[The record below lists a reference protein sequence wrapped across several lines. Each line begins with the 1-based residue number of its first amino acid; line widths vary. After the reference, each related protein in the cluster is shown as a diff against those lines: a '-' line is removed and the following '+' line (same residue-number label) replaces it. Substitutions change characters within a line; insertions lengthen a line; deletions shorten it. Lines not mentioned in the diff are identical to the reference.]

1 MSRREPLPSCAEQ
14 GSVSVMIA
22 GFFVLIGLLVAAV
35 VDASAAYLRHQQLSA
50 LADGAALNAADGVQ
64 GEQVYT
70 QGLGKTATVDPA
82 AARRFVTDY
91 LVASGAVEEMP
102 GLTWQVTPTGDTIA
116 VRLSAPL
123 DLPLDPPGWTAST
136 TVEAQSAVVVQVN

>member
-1 MSRREPLPSCAEQ
+1 MSSHCRLAEQ

-22 GFFVLIGLLVAAV
+22 GFFVVIGLMVAAV
-35 VDASAAYLRHQQLSA
+35 VDASAAYLRHQELSA
-50 LADGAALNAADGVQ
+50 LADGAALNAAGGVQ

-70 QGLGKTATVDPA
+70 HGLGETAIVDPVA
-82 AARRFVTDY
+82 AERFVADY
-91 LVASGAVEEMP
+91 LVASGAVQQMP
-102 GLTWQVTPTGDTIA
+102 GLTWLVTPSGDTVA

-136 TVEAQSAVVVQVN
+136 NVEAESAVLVQVD

>member
-1 MSRREPLPSCAEQ
+1 MSSQTAFTGRADL

-22 GFFVLIGLLVAAV
+22 GFLVVVGLLVAAV

-50 LADGAALNAADGVQ
+50 LADGAALSAADGVQ

-70 QGLGKTATVDPA
+70 EGLGETATIDPA
-82 AARRFVTDY
+82 AAQRFVADY
-91 LVASGAVEEMP
+91 LAASGALQEMP
-102 GLTWQVTPTGDTIA
+102 GLTWQVTPAGDTVA
-116 VRLSAPL
+116 VRLRAPL